1 MRSLLPRPPPG
12 GGGDGQHGGQHLP
25 RPDRVSGRRG
35 RDPNCGRCGRHR
47 RRGPRRHARRGRQ
60 DYPPA
65 ATDDTPPPEYV
76 LNSAR
81 PGAMLEPQLRYV
93 YVLLSGSVIVLAYV
107 AAAAVIV
114 PAVSMI
120 GFGRIPRFLRR
131 GAEVSKTR
139 TRMEGIGLL
148 LIGAF
153 ILTDAL
159 AADLGRRSEVP
170 QDWILLV
177 WVLLAAG
184 LIGIRY
190 IAGRAEVARRPARTA
205 AAAVWAR
212 RPRRKPQ
219 EPAA

>member
-1 MRSLLPRPPPG
+1 M
-12 GGGDGQHGGQHLP
+12 
-25 RPDRVSGRRG
+25 
-35 RDPNCGRCGRHR
+35 
-47 RRGPRRHARRGRQ
+47 
-60 DYPPA
+60 
-65 ATDDTPPPEYV
+65 
-76 LNSAR
+76 
-81 PGAMLEPQLRYV
+81 
-93 YVLLSGSVIVLAYV
+93 LLSGSVIVLAYV

-120 GFGRIPRFLRR
+120 GFGKIPRFLRQ
-131 GAEVSKTR
+131 GTPASKTR

-190 IAGRAEVARRPARTA
+190 IAGRTDLARPSDS
-205 AAAVWAR
+205 
-212 RPRRKPQ
+212 KPH

>member
-1 MRSLLPRPPPG
+1 VQFWGPG
-12 GGGDGQHGGQHLP
+12 CDMYL
-25 RPDRVSGRRG
+25 
-35 RDPNCGRCGRHR
+35 
-47 RRGPRRHARRGRQ
+47 
-60 DYPPA
+60 
-65 ATDDTPPPEYV
+65 
-76 LNSAR
+76 
-81 PGAMLEPQLRYV
+81 M
-93 YVLLSGSVIVLAYV
+93 LLSGSVIVLAYV
-107 AAAAVIV
+107 AAAAVII

-120 GFGRIPRFLRR
+120 GFGKIPRFLRR
-131 GAEVSKTR
+131 GADTSKTR

-153 ILTDAL
+153 ILADAL

-190 IAGRAEVARRPARTA
+190 IAGRAERADRASSA
-205 AAAVWAR
+205 ES
-212 RPRRKPQ
+212 KPQ

>member
-1 MRSLLPRPPPG
+1 ML
-12 GGGDGQHGGQHLP
+12 
-25 RPDRVSGRRG
+25 
-35 RDPNCGRCGRHR
+35 R
-47 RRGPRRHARRGRQ
+47 RR
-60 DYPPA
+60 
-65 ATDDTPPPEYV
+65 
-76 LNSAR
+76 
-81 PGAMLEPQLRYV
+81 LRYV

-120 GFGRIPRFLRR
+120 GFGKVPRFLSR
-131 GAEVSKTR
+131 GADASKTR
-139 TRMEGIGLL
+139 IRMEGIGLL

-153 ILTDAL
+153 ILVDAL

-190 IAGRAEVARRPARTA
+190 MAGRAEGSRPADKTS
-205 AAAVWAR
+205 
-212 RPRRKPQ
+212 K
-219 EPAA
+219 PAA